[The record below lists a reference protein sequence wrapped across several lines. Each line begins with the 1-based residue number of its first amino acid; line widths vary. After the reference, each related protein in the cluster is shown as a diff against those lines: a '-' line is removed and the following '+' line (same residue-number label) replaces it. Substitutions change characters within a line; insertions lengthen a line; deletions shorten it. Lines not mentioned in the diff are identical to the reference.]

1 MGERIADRLPGRVQ
15 DGLFDA
21 VLRATIV
28 SAAVGVA
35 PSARFALNELF
46 QVRGVRRYTLRR
58 SGRTL
63 FVRHP
68 VMDAWVVHEV
78 INRRLY
84 TPPPPVERALR
95 RVDSPR
101 IVDLGAHIGAAT
113 LHFLEHFP
121 TARVL
126 AVEPNPQ
133 TAALLRRMVA
143 VNRLEEQ
150 CEVRQAAAGVAPG
163 HAAMEGF
170 SILAHLARADTVE
183 AVDEIPALRKY
194 QDGQAVSAEVEV
206 LDIVPLLLGAD
217 LVKMDIEGGEW
228 PILRDPRFP
237 SLGISA
243 LVLEYHPQGAGVAD
257 TTAEVRALLSDA
269 GFTVGEPF
277 EQHGELGVMW
287 AWHD

>member
-1 MGERIADRLPGRVQ
+1 
-15 DGLFDA
+15 
-21 VLRATIV
+21 
-28 SAAVGVA
+28 
-35 PSARFALNELF
+35 
-46 QVRGVRRYTLRR
+46 
-58 SGRTL
+58 
-63 FVRHP
+63 
-68 VMDAWVVHEV
+68 MDAWVVHEV

-228 PILRDPRFP
+228 AILSDPRLP
-237 SLGISA
+237 DLKANVIR
-243 LVLEYHPQGAGVAD
+243 LEWHTMLCPQPDAH
-257 TTAEVRALLSDA
+257 AEAIKLLRSG
-269 GFTVGEPF
+269 GFTRIVDADHEF
-277 EQHGELGVMW
+277 DVNGVLW
-287 AWHD
+287 AWRERPSRSGTSMPIKRS